1 MNVILIAGG
10 PAGELPDFSF
20 FPEALYI
27 GIDSGTLV
35 LLEKGIH
42 PTAAVGDFDSV
53 TAEDYEKILAIFPE
67 MARSPSEKEQ
77 SDTEL
82 GLEVAMSHQPDQV
95 ILAGVTGGR
104 LDHYMSALHI
114 VYQYQQ
120 EYPATRFVLLNNQNR
135 IRFLSPGTHAVKKDP
150 HYRYVSFY
158 PFAEEIK
165 GLTLTGFK
173 YPVTNEAIPFGT
185 TRFVSNE
192 LLGSGSVAIQSGQ
205 CLMVE
210 SSDAQKLP

>member
-1 MNVILIAGG
+1 MNIILIAGG

-35 LLEKGIH
+35 LLEKEIQ

-53 TAEDYEKILAIFPE
+53 SDEDYEKIRAALPE
-67 MARSPSEKEQ
+67 LERYPSEKDQ

-82 GLEVAMSHQPDQV
+82 GLEKAMEHQPEQV

-104 LDHYMSALHI
+104 LDHYMSALHTMFK
-114 VYQYQQ
+114 YQQ
-120 EYPATRFVLLNNQNR
+120 EFPATHFLLLNNQNR
-135 IRFLSPGTHAVKKDP
+135 IRFLKPGTHLLVKDEQ
-150 HYRYVSFY
+150 YRYVSFY
-158 PFAEEIK
+158 PFAEEIG

-173 YPVTNEAIPFGT
+173 YPVTDEAVPFGT
-185 TRFVSNE
+185 TRFISNE
-192 LLGSGSVAIQSGQ
+192 LLGRGSVTIQSGH

-210 SSDAQKLP
+210 SSDA

>member
-1 MNVILIAGG
+1 MNIILIAGG

-35 LLEKGIH
+35 LLEKEIQ

-53 TAEDYEKILAIFPE
+53 SDEDYEKIRAALPE
-67 MARSPSEKEQ
+67 LERYPSEKDQ

-82 GLEVAMSHQPDQV
+82 GLEKAMEHQPEQV

-104 LDHYMSALHI
+104 LDHYMSALHTMFK
-114 VYQYQQ
+114 YQQ
-120 EYPATRFVLLNNQNR
+120 EFPATRFLLLNNQNR
-135 IRFLSPGTHAVKKDP
+135 IRFLKPGTHLLVKDEQ
-150 HYRYVSFY
+150 YRYVSFY
-158 PFAEEIK
+158 PFAEEIG

-173 YPVTNEAIPFGT
+173 YPVTDEAVPFGT
-185 TRFVSNE
+185 TRFISNE
-192 LLGSGSVAIQSGQ
+192 LLGRGSVTIQSGH

-210 SSDAQKLP
+210 SSDA

>member
-35 LLEKGIH
+35 LLEKEIQ
-42 PTAAVGDFDSV
+42 PAAAVGDFDSV
-53 TAEDYEKILAIFPE
+53 SDEDYEKIRAALPE
-67 MARSPSEKEQ
+67 LERYPSEKDQ

-82 GLEVAMSHQPDQV
+82 GLEKAMEYQPEQA
-95 ILAGVTGGR
+95 ILTGVTGGR
-104 LDHYMSALHI
+104 LDHYMSALHTMFK
-114 VYQYQQ
+114 YQQ
-120 EYPATRFVLLNNQNR
+120 EFPATRFLLLNNQNR
-135 IRFLSPGTHAVKKDP
+135 IRFLKPGTHLLVKDEQ
-150 HYRYVSFY
+150 YRYVSFY
-158 PFAEEIK
+158 PFAEEVG

-173 YPVTNEAIPFGT
+173 YPVTDEAVPFGT
-185 TRFVSNE
+185 TRFISNE
-192 LLGSGSVAIQSGQ
+192 LLGRGSVTIQSGH

-210 SSDAQKLP
+210 SSDT

>member
-1 MNVILIAGG
+1 MNIILIAGG

-35 LLEKGIH
+35 LLEKGIQ
-42 PTAAVGDFDSV
+42 PAAAVGDFDSV
-53 TAEDYEKILAIFPE
+53 TFEDYKKIRAALPE
-67 MARSPSEKEQ
+67 LERSPSEKDQ

-82 GLEVAMSHQPDQV
+82 GLERAMSHQPVQV

-104 LDHYMSALHI
+104 LDHYMSVLHI
-114 VYQYQQ
+114 MYQYQQ
-120 EYPATRFVLLNNQNR
+120 KFPATQFVLLNNQNR
-135 IRFLSPGTHAVKKDP
+135 IRFLSPGTHAVEKDQ
-150 HYRYVSFY
+150 HFSYVSFY
-158 PFAEEIK
+158 PFAEEVK
-165 GLTLTGFK
+165 GLTLSGFK
-173 YPVTNEAIPFGT
+173 YPVTNETVPFGT

-192 LLGSGSVAIQSGQ
+192 LLGHGSVTIHSGH

-210 SSDAQKLP
+210 SSDV

>member
-27 GIDSGTLV
+27 GVDAGTLL
-35 LLEKGIH
+35 LLEKGIQ
-42 PTAAVGDFDSV
+42 PVTAVGDFDSV
-53 TAEDYEKILAIFPE
+53 TVGDYEKILAILPE
-67 MARSPSEKEQ
+67 LAPSPSEKDQ

-82 GLEVAMSHQPDQV
+82 GLEAAMAYEPDQV

-104 LDHYMSALHI
+104 LDHYMSTLHI
-114 VYQYQQ
+114 MYQYQQ
-120 EYPATRFVLLNNQNR
+120 KFPATRFVLLNNQNR
-135 IRFLSPGTHAVKKDP
+135 IRFLRTGTHVIEKDE
-150 HYRYVSFY
+150 HYRYISFY
-158 PFAEEIK
+158 PFAEEVE

-173 YPVTNEAIPFGT
+173 YPVTSETIPFGT

-192 LLGSGSVAIQSGQ
+192 LLGQGSVSIQKGY
-205 CLMVE
+205 CLLVE
-210 SSDAQKLP
+210 SSDA

>member
-27 GIDSGTLV
+27 GVDAGTLT
-35 LLEKGIH
+35 LLEKGIQ
-42 PTAAVGDFDSV
+42 PAAAVGDFDSV
-53 TAEDYEKILAIFPE
+53 TAEDYEKILAVLPE
-67 MARSPSEKEQ
+67 LARSPPEKDQ

-82 GLEVAMSHQPDQV
+82 GLEKAMSYQPDHV

-114 VYQYQQ
+114 MFKYQQ
-120 EYPATRFVLLNNQNR
+120 KFPATGFVLLNSQNR
-135 IRFLSPGTHAVKKDP
+135 IRFLSPGTHAVERDEC
-150 HYRYVSFY
+150 YRYISFY
-158 PFAEEIK
+158 PFSEEVA
-165 GLTLTGFK
+165 GLALSGFK

-192 LLGSGSVAIQSGQ
+192 LPGQGSVTIQSGH

-210 SSDAQKLP
+210 SSDA

>member
-35 LLEKGIH
+35 LLEKGIQ
-42 PTAAVGDFDSV
+42 PAAAVGDFDSV
-53 TAEDYEKILAIFPE
+53 SDEDYEKIRTALPE
-67 MARSPSEKEQ
+67 LERSPSEKDQ

-82 GLEVAMSHQPDQV
+82 GLEKAMTYQPEQV

-104 LDHYMSALHI
+104 LDHYMSALHTMFK
-114 VYQYQQ
+114 YQQ
-120 EYPATRFVLLNNQNR
+120 EFPAIRFLLSNNQNR
-135 IRFLSPGTHAVKKDP
+135 IRFLSPGTHTVEQD
-150 HYRYVSFY
+150 HHFSYVSFY
-158 PFAEEIK
+158 PFAEEVK

-173 YPVTNEAIPFGT
+173 YPVANETVPFGT

-192 LLGSGSVAIQSGQ
+192 LLGRGDVTIRSGE

-210 SSDAQKLP
+210 SSDT

>member
-35 LLEKGIH
+35 LLAKGIQ

-53 TAEDYEKILAIFPE
+53 TDEDYKKIRAALPELERFP
-67 MARSPSEKEQ
+67 AEKEQ

-82 GLEVAMSHQPDQV
+82 GLERAMGYQPEQV
-95 ILAGVTGGR
+95 ILTGVTGGR
-104 LDHYMSALHI
+104 LDHYLSALHTMFKF
-114 VYQYQQ
+114 QQ
-120 EYPATRFVLLNNQNR
+120 EFPATRFVLLNNQNR
-135 IRFLSPGTHAVKKDP
+135 IRFLSPGTHDLQKEER
-150 HYRYVSFY
+150 YRYVSFY
-158 PFAEEIK
+158 PFAEEIG

-173 YPVTNEAIPFGT
+173 YPVMNEAVPFGT

-192 LLGSGSVAIQSGQ
+192 LLGRGSITIQSGQ

-210 SSDAQKLP
+210 SSDV

>member
-1 MNVILIAGG
+1 MNLILIAGG

-20 FPEALYI
+20 FPEAFYI
-27 GIDSGTLV
+27 GVDAGTLA
-35 LLEKGIH
+35 LLEKGIQ
-42 PTAAVGDFDSV
+42 PVAAVGDFDSV
-53 TAEDYEKILAIFPE
+53 TAEDYEKILAVLPE
-67 MARSPSEKEQ
+67 LARSPSEKEQ

-82 GLEVAMSHQPDQV
+82 GLEKAMAYQPDQV

-114 VYQYQQ
+114 MFNYQQ
-120 EYPATRFVLLNNQNR
+120 KFPATDFVLLNNQNR
-135 IRFLSPGTHAVKKDP
+135 IRFLRPGTHAVEKDER
-150 HYRYVSFY
+150 YRYVSFY
-158 PFAEEIK
+158 PFAEEVA

-173 YPVTNEAIPFGT
+173 YPVAGEAVPFGT

-192 LLGSGSVAIQSGQ
+192 LLGQGSVTIQSGR

-210 SSDAQKLP
+210 SSDA